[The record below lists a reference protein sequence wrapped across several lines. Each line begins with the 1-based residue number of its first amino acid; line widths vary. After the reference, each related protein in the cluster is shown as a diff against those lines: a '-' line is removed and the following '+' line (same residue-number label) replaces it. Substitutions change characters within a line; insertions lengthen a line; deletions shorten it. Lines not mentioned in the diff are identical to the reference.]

1 MMTRIGDVVKPLR
14 LLGPKS
20 CAIMSQPMENLDVL
34 ISAGVIPQN
43 HTLSA
48 DDIEAVNELSH
59 AEVDTLIAVKFRLGD
74 DFLQRNVKVAPN
86 CFL

>member
-1 MMTRIGDVVKPLR
+1 
-14 LLGPKS
+14 
-20 CAIMSQPMENLDVL
+20 MSQPMENLDLL

-48 DDIEAVNELSH
+48 GDIEVVNELSSE
-59 AEVDTLIAVKFRLGD
+59 EVDALIAVKFRLGD
-74 DFLQRNVKVAPN
+74 DFLQRNIKVAPN